1 MGIKELTDL
10 QEHLIQ
16 EAEQFAHAE
25 LEHDQTG
32 HDWWHIQRVVQMA
45 KRLARAEKADEFI
58 CTVAALLHDVA
69 DEKLNV
75 SKQAGLDKVSDWL
88 SKHDFKG
95 ADQEHIIEII
105 SNLSYNAGKNPPM
118 HTLEGQVVQDAD
130 RIDAIGA
137 IAIARAFL
145 YAGVK
150 GNPIHDPQIPP
161 RSEMTAEQ
169 YRQEK
174 STGINHFHEK
184 LLKLNS
190 LINTESAKQIAAER
204 HSYMEQYVERFYRE
218 WSGEE

>member
-1 MGIKELTDL
+1 METKELTDF
-10 QEHLIQ
+10 QEQLIQ

-32 HDWWHIQRVVQMA
+32 HDWWHIRRVVQMA

-69 DEKLNV
+69 DEKLNI
-75 SKQAGLDKVSDWL
+75 SKQAGLDKVNDWL
-88 SKHDFKG
+88 SRHDFKDT
-95 ADQEHIIEII
+95 DQEHIIEII

-118 HTLEGQVVQDAD
+118 RTLEGQVVQDAD

-150 GNPIHDPQIPP
+150 GHPIHDPQIPP
-161 RSEMTAEQ
+161 RSEMTTEQ

-190 LINTESAKQIAAER
+190 LINTESARQIANER
-204 HSYMEQYVERFYRE
+204 HSFMEQYVERFYLE

>member
-1 MGIKELTDL
+1 MYAI
-10 QEHLIQ
+10 
-16 EAEQFAHAE
+16 
-25 LEHDQTG
+25 
-32 HDWWHIQRVVQMA
+32 RSYY
-45 KRLARAEKADEFI
+45 EKADEFI

-88 SKHDFKG
+88 SQHDFKG
-95 ADQEHIIEII
+95 ADQKHIIEII

-150 GNPIHDPQIPP
+150 GNPIHDPQI
-161 RSEMTAEQ
+161 
-169 YRQEK
+169 
-174 STGINHFHEK
+174 
-184 LLKLNS
+184 
-190 LINTESAKQIAAER
+190 
-204 HSYMEQYVERFYRE
+204 SYNFV
-218 WSGEE
+218 